1 MLFACIIGHCQYMH
15 DGESMVVGEAISVR
29 VLIISCASIAT
40 IGDNK
45 FIVISTD
52 QFIPKLFLST
62 ISDQLLMIHRGIRRS
77 DHGFNAMTTLSCID
91 SFVVSE
97 VLG

>member
-1 MLFACIIGHCQYMH
+1 MLFAFIICHCQYMH

-29 VLIISCASIAT
+29 VLIVSCASIAT

-45 FIVISTD
+45 FIVIPTN

-62 ISDQLLMIHRGIRRS
+62 ISYQLLMIHRGVRRS
-77 DHGFNAMTTLSCID
+77 NHGFNAMTALSCIN
-91 SFVVSE
+91 SFIVSE